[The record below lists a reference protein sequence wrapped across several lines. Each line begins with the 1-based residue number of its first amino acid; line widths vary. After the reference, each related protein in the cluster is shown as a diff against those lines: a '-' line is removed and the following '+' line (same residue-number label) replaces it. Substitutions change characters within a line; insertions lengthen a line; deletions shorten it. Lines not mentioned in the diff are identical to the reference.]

1 MPVKPW
7 GAGTVAGR
15 VRALAAL
22 ALLALA
28 VLVASAYAAVGD
40 AREGVRTLGEREG
53 PLAESIGDM
62 YLALTDMD
70 AQVTRVL
77 LTGGEAGW
85 LCAPET
91 AGAGCERSGA
101 RYAYDIRREDA
112 QRAALSA
119 ARTGRTDGP
128 RMRTVQS
135 LLNGLHE
142 YDRHVQAAM
151 AAAAGPGTQPPPE
164 AVREYRAAT
173 ALMTRELLPKAS
185 NLAAAETADVTT
197 AYREGRSSVLA
208 GRLRVLG
215 AGLALLAAM
224 ASLQVYLARRF
235 RRLVSLPLA
244 VALVGALALTATLSA
259 RLTTEAERL
268 RTAKRTGLDPALDLT
283 RVRAL
288 GTGMYTDR
296 ARQILDP
303 DNADRYDR
311 RYLDKSQTILYV
323 AEASDLDAYYRALGR
338 STDFGGHLGRRA
350 RRDLPHPRAG
360 GTGDLLAAYRNY
372 QDLDRTVRGLA
383 GDGRLD
389 RAARAHLDPR
399 WRHLPHPAFR
409 AYDRELDARISH
421 HQAHRVHA
429 ALEAERALRPM
440 TWLPPVAA
448 LAIGALIVAGIWP
461 RLAEY
466 R

>member
-1 MPVKPW
+1 MPVKLW
-7 GAGTVAGR
+7 GVGTVAGR

-53 PLAESIGDM
+53 PLAEGIGDM

-85 LCAPET
+85 LCAPEA
-91 AGAGCERSGA
+91 AGADCERSGA
-101 RYAYDIRREDA
+101 RYVYDIRREDA

-119 ARTGRTDGP
+119 ASTGPADQA
-128 RMRTVQS
+128 RMRTVQA
-135 LLNGLHE
+135 LLNGLHD

-151 AAAAGPGTQPPPE
+151 DAAAGSGAPPPE
-164 AVREYRAAT
+164 AVREYRTAT
-173 ALMTRELLPKAS
+173 ALMTRELLPRAS
-185 NLAAAETADVTT
+185 NLAAEEAADVTT

-215 AGLALLAAM
+215 AGLALVAAM
-224 ASLQVYLARRF
+224 AALQVYLTRRF

-244 VALVGALALTATLSA
+244 AALVGALALTTTVAA
-259 RLTTEAERL
+259 RLTTEADRL
-268 RTAKRTGLDPALDLT
+268 RTAKQTGLDPALDLT

-303 DNADRYDR
+303 ENADRYDR
-311 RYLDKSQTILYV
+311 RYLDKSQAILYV
-323 AEASDLDAYYRALGR
+323 AGASDLDGYYRALGR
-338 STDFGGHLGRRA
+338 SMDFGGYVGARE
-350 RRDLPHPRAG
+350 RRDAAHPAARGA
-360 GTGDLLAAYRNY
+360 GDLLAAYRTY

-383 GDGRLD
+383 EDGRLD
-389 RAARAHLDPR
+389 AAARAHLDPR

-409 AYDRELDARISH
+409 AYDRELDARIGR

-448 LAIGALIVAGIWP
+448 LAVGALIAAGIWP

>member
-7 GAGTVAGR
+7 GVDTVAGR
-15 VRALAAL
+15 VRALAVL

-77 LTGGEAGW
+77 LTEGEAGW
-85 LCAPET
+85 LCAPEV
-91 AGAGCERSGA
+91 AGADCERSGA
-101 RYAYDIRREDA
+101 RYVYDIRREDA

-119 ARTGRTDGP
+119 ASTGPTDQA
-128 RMRTVQS
+128 RMRTVQA
-135 LLNGLHE
+135 LLNGLHD

-151 AAAAGPGTQPPPE
+151 DAAAGPGAPPPE
-164 AVREYRAAT
+164 AVREYRTAT

-185 NLAAAETADVTT
+185 NLAGEEAADVTT

-215 AGLALLAAM
+215 AGLALVAAM
-224 ASLQVYLARRF
+224 AGLQVYLTRRF

-244 VALVGALALTATLSA
+244 AALVGALALTTTVAT
-259 RLTTEAERL
+259 RLTTEADRL
-268 RTAKRTGLDPALDLT
+268 RTAKQTGLDPALDLT

-288 GTGMYTDR
+288 GTSMYTDR
-296 ARQILDP
+296 ARQVLDP
-303 DNADRYDR
+303 ENADRYDR
-311 RYLDKSQTILYV
+311 RYLDKSQTILHV
-323 AEASDLDAYYRALGR
+323 AGASDLDGYYRALGR
-338 STDFGGHLGRRA
+338 SVDFGGYFGARA
-350 RRDLPHPRAG
+350 RQDANHPDG
-360 GTGDLLAAYRNY
+360 ELLSAYRTY
-372 QDLDRTVRGLA
+372 QDLDRTVRELA
-383 GDGRLD
+383 EDGRLD
-389 RAARAHLDPR
+389 AAAQAHLDPR

-409 AYDRELDARISH
+409 AYDRELDARISR

-448 LAIGALIVAGIWP
+448 LAVGALIAAGIWP